1 MGIDSLKVLFTY
13 GIAALL
19 LVGGLLYLFLTRLD
33 AAGAGA
39 TDRLAL
45 VGFMGIA
52 LNFVFMRETATNSAR
67 QTERA
72 VAIQVPQPTAT
83 VTPPA

>member
-1 MGIDSLKVLFTY
+1 MGIDQLKVLFTY
-13 GIAALL
+13 GVALVIM
-19 LVGGLLYLFLTRLD
+19 VGGLLFLYFAPTED
-33 AAGAGA
+33 QN
-39 TDRLAL
+39 DRLAI

-72 VAIQVPQPTAT
+72 VAITA
-83 VTPPA
+83 PPAAEGS